1 MTARVTSLT
10 GAEAGAYYVDPDRHA
25 LATYYLD
32 AGEPPGVW
40 VGKQAKALG
49 LVGDVDPEDFLSLME
64 GRDPSG
70 AQLGRAYNDESVR
83 GYDITFSAPKSVSTL
98 WALGDEH
105 VAGESLAAHDTAV
118 RAVLEFVE
126 RRATTRATI
135 DGAVQFVDADGLAV
149 AVFRQHTSRMLDP
162 QLHSHAVVVAKVRIP
177 DGRWLALDAR
187 MIKCDQRT
195 LSALYHSTLRSEL
208 TARLGVRWQAP
219 ENGIAEIDGIPSEVL
234 DELSQRTRQ
243 VEARLDRKLDRFGDT
258 FDRDPTPQ
266 ERWRLER
273 EAVLDSR
280 PGKPN
285 VGEHVDLR
293 GEWAERIEGVGF
305 DPRGVV
311 DDAIGGL
318 PAPGRLT
325 AEVQVAMVDQALA
338 ALSAEQSTWRPN
350 DLLRELARAVP
361 TTVHVPP
368 TELVATLERLTE
380 QVLDDQCVDLT
391 PARVGSLRVSDGR
404 PTTESVLDRRY
415 TTQAILDEEL
425 AIADWAD
432 ERWSRP
438 GTPARLDGAGDLDP
452 AQEHAAALAG
462 GTDPLVA
469 IVGPAGTGKTTMLR
483 AAVDHLTAHGRPVF
497 GVAPSAAAAEV
508 LGQET
513 GVDAD
518 TIDKLIAEY
527 SIRGRLPEPKYLLPA
542 GTTVLVDEAGMLA
555 TPKLA
560 DLIALADH
568 LDWRI
573 VLVGDPLQFSAVG
586 RGGMFQHLLDHAP
599 EGAAIEHLERV
610 HRFSEE
616 WEADASL
623 RLRRGDV
630 TALDDYD
637 EHGRIHGALTAA
649 DARRQVI
656 GRWRLLRARDD
667 DVVMLAATNESVA
680 ELNRVAQRLRL
691 TAGEVVRPLR
701 PVTLA
706 DGAQVLIGDEVQTR
720 QNDRSLTTDAGVSV
734 KNRHRWVVDEVGA
747 DGSVTVSDQERGRV
761 TLPRSYVGDSL
772 DLAYA
777 STAMAAQGR
786 TVDHSLLLVDGPIDA
801 AGLYVPMTRGRAGND
816 VWVVTEP
823 GSPFDPVDVLADVMH
838 CRWID
843 TPAISQ
849 IEPAEELTSLDLT
862 P

>member
-1 MTARVTSLT
+1 VTARVTSLT
-10 GAEAGAYYVDPDRHA
+10 GPEAGAYYVDPDRHS

-40 VGKQAKALG
+40 VGKQAKVLG
-49 LVGDVDPEDFLSLME
+49 LVAGVDPEDFLSLME

-126 RRATTRATI
+126 RHATTRATI
-135 DGAVQFVDADGLAV
+135 DGAVQFVEADGLAV

-208 TARLGVRWQAP
+208 TARLGVQWQAP
-219 ENGIAEIDGIPSEVL
+219 ENGIAEIDGVPSEAL

-243 VEARLDRKLDRFGDT
+243 VEARLDRKLDRFRDT

-280 PGKPN
+280 PGKPR
-285 VGEHVDLR
+285 VGQHVDLR
-293 GEWAERIEGVGF
+293 GEWGERVEGVGF

-311 DDAIGGL
+311 DAAVGGL
-318 PAPGRLT
+318 PEPGRLS

-338 ALSAEQSTWRPN
+338 TLSAEQSTWRPN
-350 DLLRELARAVP
+350 DVLRELARAVP

-368 TELVATLERLTE
+368 ADLVETLERLTE
-380 QVLDDQCVDLT
+380 QILDDHCVDLT
-391 PARVGSLRVSDGR
+391 PAGVGTLRESDGR
-404 PTTESVLDRRY
+404 PTSESVLDRRY

-425 AIADWAD
+425 AIAGWAD

-438 GTPARLDGAGDLDP
+438 ARPARLADADGLDP
-452 AQEHAAALAG
+452 AQAQAAGLAA
-462 GTDPLVA
+462 GTNPLVA

-483 AAVDHLTAHGRPVF
+483 AAVDHLTAHRRPVF

-508 LGQET
+508 LAQET
-513 GVDAD
+513 GVEAD

-527 SIRGRLPEPKYLLPA
+527 SVRGRLPEARYRLPA

-555 TPKLA
+555 TTKLS
-560 DLIALADH
+560 DLTVLADH
-568 LDWRI
+568 LDWR
-573 VLVGDPLQFSAVG
+573 V
-586 RGGMFQHLLDHAP
+586 
-599 EGAAIEHLERV
+599 
-610 HRFSEE
+610 
-616 WEADASL
+616 
-623 RLRRGDV
+623 
-630 TALDDYD
+630 
-637 EHGRIHGALTAA
+637 
-649 DARRQVI
+649 
-656 GRWRLLRARDD
+656 
-667 DVVMLAATNESVA
+667 
-680 ELNRVAQRLRL
+680 
-691 TAGEVVRPLR
+691 
-701 PVTLA
+701 
-706 DGAQVLIGDEVQTR
+706 VLIGDPLRSRPSGEVACSSTCSTTPPTAR
-720 QNDRSLTTDAGVSV
+720 ASSTSRGSTASPPSGKPTPASAFGAGTSLRSTTTTSTA
-734 KNRHRWVVDEVGA
+734 
-747 DGSVTVSDQERGRV
+747 
-761 TLPRSYVGDSL
+761 
-772 DLAYA
+772 A
-777 STAMAAQGR
+777 STARSPPTM
-786 TVDHSLLLVDGPIDA
+786 LDA
-801 AGLYVPMTRGRAGND
+801 R
-816 VWVVTEP
+816 
-823 GSPFDPVDVLADVMH
+823 
-838 CRWID
+838 
-843 TPAISQ
+843 
-849 IEPAEELTSLDLT
+849 
-862 P
+862 

>member
-1 MTARVTSLT
+1 
-10 GAEAGAYYVDPDRHA
+10 
-25 LATYYLD
+25 
-32 AGEPPGVW
+32 
-40 VGKQAKALG
+40 
-49 LVGDVDPEDFLSLME
+49 
-64 GRDPSG
+64 
-70 AQLGRAYNDESVR
+70 
-83 GYDITFSAPKSVSTL
+83 
-98 WALGDEH
+98 
-105 VAGESLAAHDTAV
+105 
-118 RAVLEFVE
+118 
-126 RRATTRATI
+126 
-135 DGAVQFVDADGLAV
+135 
-149 AVFRQHTSRMLDP
+149 
-162 QLHSHAVVVAKVRIP
+162 
-177 DGRWLALDAR
+177 

-208 TARLGVRWQAP
+208 TARLGVRWQTP
-219 ENGIAEIDGIPSEVL
+219 ENGIAEMDGVPSEVL

-243 VEARLDRKLDRFGDT
+243 VEARLDRKLDRFRDT

-266 ERWRLER
+266 ERWQLER

-280 PGKPN
+280 PSKSH

-293 GEWAERIEGVGF
+293 WEWAERVEGVGF
-305 DPRGVV
+305 DPKGVV
-311 DDAIGGL
+311 DGAVGGL

-338 ALSAEQSTWRPN
+338 ALSAEQSTWRPS

-361 TTVHVPP
+361 TTVHVPQ
-368 TELVATLERLTE
+368 TELVQTLEGLTE
-380 QVLDDQCVDLT
+380 RALHEHCVDLT
-391 PARVGSLRVSDGR
+391 LAGAGPLRASDGR
-404 PTTESVLDRRY
+404 STTESILDRRY

-438 GTPARLDGAGDLDP
+438 GSPTRLANADGLDS
-452 AQEHAAALAG
+452 AQAHAAALAA

-483 AAVDHLTAHGRPVF
+483 AAVDHLTEHRRPVF

-518 TIDKLIAEY
+518 TIDKLLVEY
-527 SIRGRLPEPKYLLPA
+527 STPGRLPDARYLLPA

-555 TPKLA
+555 TPKLG
-560 DLIALADH
+560 DLTALADH
-568 LDWRI
+568 MDWRV

-586 RGGMFQHLLDHAP
+586 RGGMFNHLLDHAP
-599 EGAAIEHLERV
+599 DGAAIEHLERV
-610 HRFSEE
+610 HRFSAE

-637 EHGRIHGALTAA
+637 EHERIHGAVTAV

-656 GRWRLLRARDD
+656 GRWRELRANGD
-667 DVVMLAATNESVA
+667 DVVMLVATNESVS

-706 DGAQVLIGDEVQTR
+706 DGAKVLIGDEVQTR
-720 QNDRSLTTDAGVSV
+720 QNDRSLTTDGGVSV
-734 KNRHRWVVDEVGA
+734 KNRHRWVVDEVGT
-747 DGSVTVSDQERGRV
+747 DGSVTVSDEDRGRV
-761 TLPRSYVGDSL
+761 TLPCSYVADSL
-772 DLAYA
+772 TLAYA

-786 TVDHSLLLVDGPIDA
+786 TVDHSLLVVAGPIDA
-801 AGLYVPMTRGRAGND
+801 AGLYVPMTRGRDGND
-816 VWVVTEP
+816 VWVVTDP
-823 GSPFDPVDVLADVMH
+823 SSPSDPIDVLAEVMH
-838 CRWID
+838 RRWID
-843 TPAISQ
+843 EPAIDLL
-849 IEPAEELTSLDLT
+849 PVAEMELD
-862 P
+862 

>member
-1 MTARVTSLT
+1 LLVTARVTSLT
-10 GAEAGAYYVDPDRHA
+10 GADAGAYYVDPERHR

-40 VGKQAKALG
+40 SGKQAAALG
-49 LVGDVDPEDFLSLME
+49 LTGDVDPEAFVSLVNGHSPTGE
-64 GRDPSG
+64 K
-70 AQLGRAYNDESVR
+70 LGRAYNEESVR

-105 VAGESLAAHDTAV
+105 VAGESLAAHDVAV
-118 RAVLEFVE
+118 QAVLDFVE
-126 RRATTRATI
+126 RHATTRATI

-208 TARLGVRWQAP
+208 TARLGVRWQVP
-219 ENGIAEIDGIPSEVL
+219 ENGIAEIDGVPSEVL

-243 VEARLDRKLDRFGDT
+243 VEARLDRKLDRFRET

-280 PGKPN
+280 PGKPH
-285 VGEHVDLR
+285 VAEHVDLR
-293 GEWAERIEGVGF
+293 GEWAERIAGVGF
-305 DPRGVV
+305 DPKGVV
-311 DDAIGGL
+311 DDAVGGL

-325 AEVQVAMVDQALA
+325 AEAQVAMVDQALA

-368 TELVATLERLTE
+368 ATLIETLERLTE
-380 QVLDDQCVDLT
+380 SVLDEHCFGLT
-391 PARVGSLRVSDGR
+391 PAGIAPLRASDGR
-404 PTTESVLDRRY
+404 PTTESILDRRY
-415 TTQAILDEEL
+415 TTQAILNEEL
-425 AIADWAD
+425 AITDWAD
-432 ERWSRP
+432 DRWSRQ
-438 GTPARLDGAGDLDP
+438 GTPARLESADGLDP
-452 AQEHAAALAG
+452 AQAQAAALAA

-483 AAVDHLTAHGRPVF
+483 AAVDHLTVHGRAVF

-518 TIDKLIAEY
+518 TIDKLLVEY
-527 SIRGRLPEPKYLLPA
+527 SMPGRLPEARYLLPA
-542 GTTVLVDEAGMLA
+542 GTTVIVDEAGMLA
-555 TPKLA
+555 TPKFA
-560 DLIALADH
+560 DLTALADH
-568 LDWRI
+568 LDWRV
-573 VLVGDPLQFSAVG
+573 VLVGDPLQFSAAG
-586 RGGMFQHLLDHAP
+586 RGGMFNHLIEHSAD
-599 EGAAIEHLERV
+599 GAAIEHLEHV
-610 HRFSEE
+610 HRFSAE

-630 TALDDYD
+630 SALNDYD
-637 EHGRIHGALTAA
+637 EHERIHGALTAA

-656 GRWRLLRARDD
+656 GHWRELRANGE
-667 DVVMLAATNESVA
+667 DVVMLAATNESA
-680 ELNRVAQRLRL
+680 SELNRAAQRLRL
-691 TAGEVVRPLR
+691 AAGEVVAPLR
-701 PVTLA
+701 RVTLA
-706 DGAQVLIGDEVQTR
+706 DGAQALIGDEVQTR
-720 QNDRSLTTDAGVSV
+720 QNDRSLTSDGGVSV
-734 KNRHRWVVDEVGA
+734 KNRQRWVVDEIGV
-747 DGSVTVSDQERGRV
+747 DGSVTVSDEERGRV
-761 TLPRSYVGDSL
+761 ALPASYVADSL
-772 DLAYA
+772 TLSYA

-786 TVDHSLLLVDGPIDA
+786 TVDHSLLIVDGPIDA
-801 AGLYVPMTRGRAGND
+801 AGLYVPMTRGRDGND
-816 VWVVTEP
+816 VWVVTET
-823 GSPFDPVDVLADVMH
+823 GSQSDPVDVLADVMH
-838 CRWID
+838 RRWID
-843 TPAISQ
+843 EPAIEHLPQ
-849 IEPAEELTSLDLT
+849 VEVDIE
-862 P
+862 

>member
-1 MTARVTSLT
+1 LPVTARVTSLT
-10 GAEAGAYYVDPDRHA
+10 GPEAGAYYVDPDRHA

-40 VGKQAKALG
+40 VGKQAKALA
-49 LVGDVDPEDFLSLME
+49 LVGDVDPEDFLSLMD

-70 AQLGRAYNDESVR
+70 AQLGRTYNDESVR

-98 WALGDEH
+98 WALGDER

-118 RAVLEFVE
+118 RAVLDFVE
-126 RRATTRATI
+126 RHATTRATI
-135 DGAVQFVDADGLAV
+135 DGAVQFVDADGLAIG
-149 AVFRQHTSRMLDP
+149 VFRQHTSRMLDP

-208 TARLGVRWQAP
+208 TARLGVRWQTP
-219 ENGIAEIDGIPSEVL
+219 EHGIAEIEGAPAEVL
-234 DELSQRTRQ
+234 HELSRRTRQ
-243 VEARLDRKLDRFGDT
+243 VEARLERKLDRFRDT

-266 ERWRLER
+266 EYWRLER

-280 PGKPN
+280 PGKPHA
-285 VGEHVDLR
+285 GEHVDLR
-293 GEWAERIEGVGF
+293 GEWAQRTEGVGF

-311 DDAIGGL
+311 DGAVGGL

-325 AEVQVAMVDQALA
+325 AEVQVAMVDQAFA

-361 TTVHVPP
+361 SGVHVPP
-368 TELVATLERLTE
+368 TELVETLERLTE
-380 QVLDDQCVDLT
+380 HVLDEHCVDLT
-391 PARVGSLRVSDGR
+391 PTGLGPLRASDGR

-425 AIADWAD
+425 AVADWAD
-432 ERWSRP
+432 DRWSRP
-438 GTPARLDGAGDLDP
+438 GTPVRLARADGLDL
-452 AQEHAAALAG
+452 AQAHAAALAA

-483 AAVDHLTAHGRPVF
+483 AAVDHLTGHGRSVF

-508 LGQET
+508 LGHET

-518 TIDKLIAEY
+518 TIDKLLVEY
-527 SIRGRLPEPKYLLPA
+527 STPGRLPETRYLLPA

-555 TPKLA
+555 TPKLG
-560 DLIALADH
+560 DLTALADH
-568 LDWRI
+568 FDWRV

-586 RGGMFQHLLDHAP
+586 RGGMFNHLLEHAP
-599 EGAAIEHLERV
+599 DGAAIEHLERV
-610 HRFSEE
+610 HRFSAE

-630 TALDDYD
+630 TALDDYAG
-637 EHGRIHGALTAA
+637 HGRIHGALTAT

-656 GRWRLLRARDD
+656 GQWRELRANGD
-667 DVVMLAATNESVA
+667 DVVMLAATNESA
-680 ELNRVAQRLRL
+680 SELNRAAQRLRL
-691 TAGEVVRPLR
+691 AAGEVVAPLR
-701 PVTLA
+701 RVTLA
-706 DGAQVLIGDEVQTR
+706 DGAQALIGDEVQTR
-720 QNDRSLTTDAGVSV
+720 QNDRSLTTDEGVSV
-734 KNRHRWVVDEVGA
+734 KNRHRWIVDEVGP
-747 DGSVTVSDQERGRV
+747 DGSVRVSDEKRGRV
-761 TLPRSYVGDSL
+761 TLPRGYVADSL
-772 DLAYA
+772 TLAYA

-801 AGLYVPMTRGRAGND
+801 AGLYVPMTRGRDGND
-816 VWVVTEP
+816 VWVVTDP
-823 GSPFDPVDVLADVMH
+823 ASPSDPVDVLADVMH
-838 CRWID
+838 RRWID
-843 TPAISQ
+843 EPAI
-849 IEPAEELTSLDLT
+849 EHLPPVEVDLE
-862 P
+862 